1 MGCKELIESL
11 RAAGNGKIR
20 ALRAEAEQEVERIR
34 SEAEGRIAA
43 LRSAHAHERSVTA
56 NEHAGRIL
64 ADANAEARTLRLGT
78 ERALAER
85 LHALARKALP
95 ALRNEGY
102 AGVFA
107 AFAQELP
114 AFAWKTIRVN
124 AVDLDLARKH
134 FPGAEIIA
142 DPAISGG
149 FIAVSAGGE
158 VQIVNT
164 LERRLDSLW
173 EEMLP
178 DIMRDAAE
186 AAR

>member
-20 ALRAEAEQEVERIR
+20 ALRADAEQETERIR
-34 SEAEGRIAA
+34 TEAESRIGA
-43 LRSAHAHERSVTA
+43 LRAAHARERSVA
-56 NEHAGRIL
+56 ADEHAERIL
-64 ADANAEARTLRLGT
+64 ADANAEARRLRLGT

-85 LHALARKALP
+85 LHALARGTLP
-95 ALRNEGY
+95 MLRNEGY
-102 AGVFA
+102 ADVFA
-107 AFAQELP
+107 EFVRELP
-114 AFAWKTIRVN
+114 VFPWKSIRVN

-134 FPGAEIIA
+134 FPGAEIVA
-142 DPAISGG
+142 DPGITGG
-149 FIAVSAGGE
+149 FIAVSSRDE
-158 VQIVNT
+158 LQIVNT

-178 DIMRDAAE
+178 EIMRDAAE